1 MKVAYSNTLRS
12 SQAEP
17 GAQDTATCAPLRAAF
32 DRIPLNNRRLCSPWQ
47 RRPTSAS
54 SRREAPIVL
63 KKHLKNSLS
72 NCLSCILLLQDLI
85 CRVLSKLTTKE
96 VVRTSVLSS
105 TWNHMW
111 EFCPKLRF
119 DGTKMCGTQQY
130 IQKFAGA
137 VSAALQHYQGKM
149 VVGLDIKFEY
159 DNLLVDHVDSWVGFA
174 LSSSMKN
181 LALDLVPANLF
192 KADFYGH
199 DGDRYK
205 FPSRVLENRS
215 LSHLQQLQLSF
226 LSFQLPPRFSGFPDL
241 KNLELHLLQ
250 VSRKDLEY
258 MLSSCPS
265 LEWLSMVRC
274 HLNGKLKM
282 AQPLSHLLYLRVEC
296 CNITSLELD
305 APNLRTF
312 ICSDIGLGAIDIGHA
327 LEVREAS
334 LFYLSYNVILEDALT
349 LLPKDFPSVQRLILH
364 ASIPLEVCDFTLYV
378 AI

>member
-1 MKVAYSNTLRS
+1 MCSRTLLKYCRY
-12 SQAEP
+12 EP
-17 GAQDTATCAPLRAAF
+17 DFKEKAAHIKF
-32 DRIPLNNRRLCSPWQ
+32 
-47 RRPTSAS
+47 AS
-54 SRREAPIVL
+54 LPD
-63 KKHLKNSLS
+63 
-72 NCLSCILLLQDLI
+72 DLI

-159 DNLLVDHVDSWVGFA
+159 
-174 LSSSMKN
+174 
-181 LALDLVPANLF
+181 
-192 KADFYGH
+192 
-199 DGDRYK
+199 K

-265 LEWLSMVRC
+265 LEWL
-274 HLNGKLKM
+274 K
-282 AQPLSHLLYLRVEC
+282 
-296 CNITSLELD
+296 LD

-364 ASIPLEVCDFTLYV
+364 ASIPLEMLQLQEYPNKFSRLNWSVMSDYSESVPHLMH
-378 AI
+378 IGRP